1 MIQKLYGI
9 CKNCMDDTYDDI
21 NDYNPN
27 RSYKILVVFDD
38 LIADMNSNKKIQS
51 IVKEP
56 IIRGRNLN
64 RSLISITQSYFL
76 VPKDVTSTHYLIMK
90 IHYERGLQN
99 IATTHSG
106 DNDYKDF
113 MKIYKKYTS
122 KSYVFLTINT
132 ILSSDYLVRFK
143 KNVLELL

>member
-1 MIQKLYGI
+1 MKKL
-9 CKNCMDDTYDDI
+9 
-21 NDYNPN
+21 
-27 RSYKILVVFDD
+27 
-38 LIADMNSNKKIQS
+38 
-51 IVKEP
+51 

-90 IHYERGLQN
+90 IHYETGLQN
-99 IATTHSG
+99 IATNHSA

-113 MKIYKKYTS
+113 MKIYKKYAS
-122 KSYVFLTINT
+122 KSYVFLTINA
-132 ILSSDYLVRFK
+132 ILSSDYLLRFK